1 VKTRLTAFILVA
13 AVLAFVGCQTSTQRD
28 VPQYTITQFLD
39 TKSVFGSAFSPDEK
53 SVAYTSDESG
63 VFNAY
68 LVPVAGGEAE
78 QITHSDS
85 NSMFVVS
92 FFPDDDRLLLMSDQG
107 GNEVWHIYV
116 RDNDGSVRDI
126 TPWEGARA
134 TLDAWSHDNQSFFF
148 SSNKR
153 DPKFMD
159 VYEMD
164 IATFEATMV
173 YQNDPGYSLEAI
185 SNDKK
190 YFAFEKPI
198 TTNAS
203 DMFLYNRETEELTK
217 LSPDDEDAGF
227 TPAAF
232 SADSRSMFYIT
243 NKGQEFSY
251 LNRYDIESG
260 QTETVAD
267 ADWDIM
273 YAYFSHNDKYR
284 VIGTNENARTVIE
297 IVNIGTS
304 APVGLPDMPD
314 GDISSVEISKSENL
328 MTFYVDSSRSPN
340 NLYIYDFET
349 KEHRKLTDSM
359 TPEIV
364 PEDLV
369 DSQRITYK
377 SYDGLE
383 IPAILYKPHQLGPG
397 EKAPALVSVH
407 GGPGGQSRVGYN
419 STVQY
424 LVNHGYVVLAV
435 NNRGSSG
442 YGKTFYKMDDQKHGE
457 ADLDDCVEA
466 KNYLIGLGYVDPER
480 VGIIGGSYGGYMV
493 LAALTFRPDVFAVG
507 VDLFGISNWVRTLE
521 SIPPWWESFRN
532 ALYEEMGDPATDK
545 ERLHRI
551 SPLFH
556 AENIQKPL
564 MVLQG
569 ANDPRVLKQESD
581 EIVEAVK
588 KNGVPVEYVLFDD
601 EGHGFRRKENRI
613 TGYEAILVFLDEHL
627 KGVTAT
633 AAR

>member
-1 VKTRLTAFILVA
+1 VKTRLTAYVLVA

-28 VPQYTITQFLD
+28 VPQYTINQFLD
-39 TKSVFGSAFSPDEK
+39 TKAVFGSAFSPDEK
-53 SVAYTSDESG
+53 SVAFTSDESG

-68 LVPVAGGEAE
+68 VIPVAGGEAK

-85 NSMFVVS
+85 SSMFVVS
-92 FFPDDDRLLLMSDQG
+92 FFPSDNRLLLMSDQG
-107 GNEVWHIYV
+107 GNEVWHIYL
-116 RDNDGSVRDI
+116 RDEDGSVRDL
-126 TPWEGARA
+126 TPWEGARS
-134 TLDAWSHDNQSFFF
+134 TFDAWSYDDQSFYFIC
-148 SSNKR
+148 NKR

-164 IATFEATMV
+164 IATFEATML
-173 YQNDPGYSLEAI
+173 YQNDAGYSLQAI

-190 YFAFEKPI
+190 YFAFEKSI

-203 DMFLYNRETEELTK
+203 DMYLYNRETEELTK
-217 LSPDDEDAGF
+217 LSPEDEDAGF

-243 NKGQEFSY
+243 NKGQEFNY
-251 LNRYDIESG
+251 LNRYDIASG

-273 YAYFSHNDKYR
+273 YAHFSHNDKYR
-284 VIGTNENARTVIE
+284 VIGVNENARTVIE
-297 IVNIGTS
+297 ILTVESGE
-304 APVGLPDMPD
+304 PVGLPDMPD
-314 GDISSVEISKSENL
+314 GDISSVKISKSENK
-328 MTFYVDSSRSPN
+328 MAFYVNSSRSPN
-340 NLYIYDFET
+340 NLYIYDFAS
-349 KEHRKLTDSM
+349 KQYRKLTDSM
-359 TPEIV
+359 TPEIA

-369 DSQRITYK
+369 DAQRITYK

-383 IPAILYKPHQLGPG
+383 IPAILYTPHQLGPG
-397 EKAPALVSVH
+397 DKAPALVSVH
-407 GGPGGQSRVGYN
+407 GGPGGQSRIGYN

-466 KNYLIGLGYVDPER
+466 KKYLIDLGYVDPER

-521 SIPPWWESFRN
+521 SIPPWWESFRK

-613 TGYEAILVFLDEHL
+613 KGYQAILVFLDEHL
-627 KGVTAT
+627 KGVQTT